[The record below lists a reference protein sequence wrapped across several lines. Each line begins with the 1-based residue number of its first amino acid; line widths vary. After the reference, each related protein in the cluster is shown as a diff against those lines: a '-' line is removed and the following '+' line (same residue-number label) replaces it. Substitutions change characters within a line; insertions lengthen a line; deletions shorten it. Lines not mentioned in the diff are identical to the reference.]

1 MPPAKSKRM
10 DYFSL
15 SELHEIV
22 KTIDTTEKY
31 EINRTRLKLI
41 VLIGFTTGLRLAEI
55 LSLKVYQV
63 LG

>member
-1 MPPAKSKRM
+1 M
-10 DYFSL
+10 DYFTL
-15 SELHEIV
+15 PELYKIV
-22 KTIDTTEKY
+22 QAIDTTEKY

-63 LG
+63 LGGTATITTK

>member
-1 MPPAKSKRM
+1 M
-10 DYFSL
+10 DYFTL
-15 SELHEIV
+15 PELYKIV
-22 KTIDTTEKY
+22 KAIDKTEKY

>member
-10 DYFSL
+10 DYFTL
-15 SELHEIV
+15 PELYKIV
-22 KTIDTTEKY
+22 QAIDTTEKY

>member
-1 MPPAKSKRM
+1 MPQAKSKRM
-10 DYFSL
+10 DYFTL
-15 SELHEIV
+15 PELYKIV
-22 KTIDTTEKY
+22 QAIDNTEKY

>member
-10 DYFSL
+10 DYFTL
-15 SELHEIV
+15 PELYKIV
-22 KTIDTTEKY
+22 QTIDNTEKY